1 LPGIYILDLPIC
13 ETYQQALASSGVYGG
28 YNATMKNTMILA
40 ATMIATLTTVPAT
53 ANNSPKPLAERVRHE
68 LVMLPWVSIYD
79 NMSFRVDGDTVTLF
93 GSTVRPVLKSSAA
106 NVVAKLEGVN
116 RVVNEIEV
124 LPLSPFDDRIRMAT
138 ARAIYGYGPLQRYG
152 LGANPSI
159 RIIVKNG
166 NVSLQGVVS
175 SEMDKNLA
183 FIRANGVSGS
193 FAVANDLRIER

>member
-1 LPGIYILDLPIC
+1 
-13 ETYQQALASSGVYGG
+13 
-28 YNATMKNTMILA
+28 MKNKMTQL
-40 ATMIATLTTVPAT
+40 TIAVALVALPAF
-53 ANNSPKPLAERVRHE
+53 ANNNSNKPLTERVRHE

-79 NMSFRVDGDTVTLF
+79 NMSFRVEGDTVTLF
-93 GSTVRPVLKSSAA
+93 GSTIRPTIKSSAA

-124 LPLSPFDDRIRMAT
+124 LPLSPFDDRIRVAT

-166 NVSLQGVVS
+166 NVSLQGVVAT
-175 SEMDKNLA
+175 EMDKTLA
-183 FIRANGVSGS
+183 FVRANGVSGS
-193 FAVANDLRIER
+193 FAVANELRTER

>member
-1 LPGIYILDLPIC
+1 
-13 ETYQQALASSGVYGG
+13 
-28 YNATMKNTMILA
+28 MKNTMILA
-40 ATMIATLTTVPAT
+40 ATLIASLTTAT
-53 ANNSPKPLAERVRHE
+53 ANNTRSSNSKPLGERVRHE

-93 GSTVRPVLKSSAA
+93 GSTIRPVLKSSAE
-106 NVVAKLEGVN
+106 NVVAKLEGVT

-124 LPLSPFDDRIRMAT
+124 LPLSPFDDRIRLAT

-166 NVSLQGVVS
+166 NVSLQGVVA

-183 FIRANGVSGS
+183 FMRANGVSGS
-193 FAVANDLRIER
+193 FAVANELQIER